1 MRKSRFLDA
10 PFLKGLFAELREK
23 AHPVYALLC
32 AMPRDVFYIF
42 RDYDFRKRLETYR
55 NPEGYMLT
63 LSEFLENAD
72 SYDPQDE
79 FCIYFEGIGE
89 EEDSGRPGRV
99 DICTR
104 DNATC
109 PGDYGVVRGISLPS
123 LRNGPARRRAFPPDA
138 RARRPLRLY
147 AGGCRPAPGADR
159 SLQYRRRSP
168 PASRVRRAEKSRLH
182 RRIMPRVRSG
192 RRLRPGVRFGCP
204 SA

>member
-42 RDYDFRKRLETYR
+42 RDYDFRKRLETYH

-104 DNATC
+104 DNATVREITELFAAFLYRHC
-109 PGDYGVVRGISLPS
+109 EIGLRADVPFRLTPGLV
-123 LRNGPARRRAFPPDA
+123 ARCGFTPEDVALLLEQGDRCNTAAAARLQAEYDA
-138 RARRPLRLY
+138 LKNL
-147 AGGCRPAPGADR
+147 GCIVG
-159 SLQYRRRSP
+159 
-168 PASRVRRAEKSRLH
+168 
-182 RRIMPRVRSG
+182 
-192 RRLRPGVRFGCP
+192 
-204 SA
+204 